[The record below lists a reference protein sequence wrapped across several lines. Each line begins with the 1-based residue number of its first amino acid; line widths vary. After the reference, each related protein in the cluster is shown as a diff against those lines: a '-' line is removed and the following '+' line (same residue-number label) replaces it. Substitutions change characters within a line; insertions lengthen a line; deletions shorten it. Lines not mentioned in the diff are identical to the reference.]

1 MKANK
6 KTVWIINNKTDKKL
20 YLAIAI
26 NKMIQ
31 AVEMAISFSAKLP
44 KDKFPDRHQDDIEPS
59 KALKIEAP
67 EPHITIEYCATDKND
82 TINIAHF
89 ISDDFE
95 IIQITQVN
103 QSPPLN

>member
-1 MKANK
+1 MDK
-6 KTVWIINNKTDKKL
+6 KSIWIIANKTDKKI
-20 YLAIAI
+20 YLALAV
-26 NKMIQ
+26 NKTIQ
-31 AVEMAISFSAKLP
+31 AVEIALGFSAKLL
-44 KDKFPDRHQDDIEPS
+44 KDRFPDRHQDYIEPS
-59 KALKIEAP
+59 KALKIEAL